1 MTKLTFLPVA
11 LSLFVIAC
19 SPAEPAAAESSSSEV
34 NATTTPAAAPMPAN
48 LHWFRNSAERQANA
62 RQTFRFATMQL
73 EETVGYRIND
83 KPWGV
88 IVDADETV
96 LDNSQFQKESFEQNI
111 AFTPERWTAWVHRK
125 EAKAI
130 PGAGSFLKRVHA
142 LGGKVVVVTNRVTI
156 ECPDTELNLHSEGLE
171 YDAILCK
178 SDNSDKNPRF
188 DSVARGTATAGLPA
202 LDVVMFVGD
211 NILDFPQLDQTAK
224 TDAKLADFGS
234 RFVMMANP
242 MYGSWETNPQN

>member
-1 MTKLTFLPVA
+1 MTKLTVLPVA
-11 LSLFVIAC
+11 LSLFVVAC
-19 SPAEPAAAESSSSEV
+19 SPAEPAATESSTSEV
-34 NATTTPAAAPMPAN
+34 NATTAPMPAN

-62 RQTFRFATMQL
+62 RQTFRFATMQV
-73 EETVGYRIND
+73 EETVGYRLD
-83 KPWGV
+83 GKPWGV

-96 LDNSQFQKESFEQNI
+96 LDNSQFQKEGFEQNVGY
-111 AFTPERWTAWVHRK
+111 TPERWTAWVHRK
-125 EAKAI
+125 EARAI
-130 PGAGSFLKRVHA
+130 PGAASFLRRVHS
-142 LGGKVVVVTNRVTI
+142 LGGKIVIVTNRSTI
-156 ECPDTELNLHSEGLE
+156 ECPDTEANLHAEGLE

-188 DSVARGTATAGLPA
+188 DSVQRGTAAATLPA

-211 NILDFPQLDQTAK
+211 NILDFPHLDQTAT

-242 MYGSWETNPQN
+242 LYGSWETNPQN